1 VYNGKDK
8 TVKGKISLNGCKVC
22 PRLEKGEAGGISK
35 AERKVA
41 CPVDTMG
48 CKMDR
53 YASITFEYDADA
65 ALAEVAQ
72 PEDCIV
78 SINDRV
84 SEKITQKFYNE
95 TMFFNKMKKIDSF
108 IFDKFRDK
116 IKYFH
121 PAFHSTTPEGFNSRL
136 TFLQQCTRQ
145 GPTDNH
151 TTNNLAFGRPPVCI
165 LRVGDFYHTK
175 IIIDSINID
184 YEPLVWDLNP
194 EGIGVQPMIANVSL
208 SFKFIGAESLTGPI
222 NKLQNAL
229 SFNYYANTQVYD
241 ARADYISAFNEDGTI
256 YQTINGMGLLLNNGK
271 ESTAQDPEIITSR
284 KEESR
289 KSSCDVDQVKSN
301 EKPASVQTTPTSATT
316 SGTTGE
322 PKITGFGCV
331 ETFNVYGNA
340 LQRMVSI
347 RLKQENIETV
357 SQGVTTR
364 IITDDE
370 LKKLLEKGL
379 KFVIEGTPN
388 PSNASRYEEIVK
400 WGTGFKDPWNLF
412 NLGYALGTIPSNG
425 SFAIDLID
433 SGNYTISMYY
443 DNQKIQSISVTIG
456 VSEGLS
462 SNTSFK
468 KCF

>member
-1 VYNGKDK
+1 
-8 TVKGKISLNGCKVC
+8 
-22 PRLEKGEAGGISK
+22 
-35 AERKVA
+35 
-41 CPVDTMG
+41 
-48 CKMDR
+48 MDR

-78 SINDRV
+78 TINDRV

-95 TMFFNKMKKIDSF
+95 TMFFDKMKKTDRF

-256 YQTINGMGLLLNNGK
+256 YQTINGMGLLFNNGK
-271 ESTAQDPEIITSR
+271 ESTAQDPEILTNR

-289 KSSCDVDQVKSN
+289 KSSCDVNQVKAN

-331 ETFNVYGNA
+331 DTSNIYGIP
-340 LQRMVSI
+340 LQRTVTI
-347 RLKQENIETV
+347 RLKQENIKTL
-357 SQGVTTR
+357 SPQSTPTR
-364 IITDDE
+364 LITDNE
-370 LKKLLEKGL
+370 LKKYLEKGL
-379 KFVIEGTPN
+379 KFVIEETVN
-388 PSNASRYEEIVK
+388 SSNVSRYEEIVK
-400 WGTGFKDPWNLF
+400 WGTGTKDPWNLF
-412 NLGYALGTIPSNG
+412 GIGYALGTIPWTG
-425 SFAIDLID
+425 SFAVQLIV
-433 SGNYTISMYY
+433 SGNYILSMYY
-443 DNQKIQSISVTIG
+443 DNQKIQSMNVTIG
-456 VSEGLS
+456 LS
-462 SNTSFK
+462 DDIGGDTSFQ